1 MGILDSAAF
10 SRQRLRRSQRR
21 SRVAFLLVLFT
32 LLMSLVVVAS
42 LFSSGQTS
50 SLEWSTRDQIHLPIQ
65 MRDRRISFP
74 QSQSEYLYR
83 REISVWDYQQVQEY
97 YDQVEQEQ
105 KETEAASLRQDWTEE
120 QLDEMERYYKRYL
133 NVFVETHGDQ
143 YQPESKEVV
152 YAEYL
157 KFLDQK
163 AKGKADKKTSAQTR
177 PVQSEK
183 PPRENSLNQGDV
195 EGPSDVPH
203 NASTTTMHDPI
214 YLETDWEEFNELG
227 GDRLK
232 QANRTYTETVRM
244 ARV

>member
-32 LLMSLVVVAS
+32 LLASLVVVAS
-42 LFSSGQTS
+42 IFSSGQTS

-65 MRDRRISFP
+65 MRDRGISFP
-74 QSQSEYLYR
+74 QSQSEDLYR

-97 YDQVEQEQ
+97 YEQVEQEQ
-105 KETEAASLRQDWTEE
+105 KEAEAASVRQDWTKE

-133 NVFVETHGDQ
+133 NVFVEAHGDQ

-163 AKGKADKKTSAQTR
+163 AKGKADKETTAKAR
-177 PVQSEK
+177 PIQD
-183 PPRENSLNQGDV
+183 NSLKQGDV
-195 EGPSDVPH
+195 KGPSDLPH
-203 NASTTTMHDPI
+203 NASTMTVHDPI
-214 YLETDWEEFNELG
+214 YLEMDWKEFNELG
-227 GDRLK
+227 GDRPK
-232 QANRTYTETVRM
+232 QSNRTYTETVRTQTTT